1 MRLPLPRPF
10 GARAQTALVVVLFLG
25 SLSLLLVTAFSA
37 LALPGRDSQVRDR
50 LHEASRRMA
59 ASARAEGF
67 SLAAPGPVGGEL
79 DRRLRDL
86 VSRTLRAFPG
96 VEGGFYL
103 ADGDR
108 FSRFSFPTGEGDDA
122 ALPERNDPPPRE
134 APYIRVQ
141 ARQCLDPGAGAFLAS
156 TRDVGPSRVVYL
168 SEPVGP
174 GLATWVMFRLT
185 GPEQI
190 EARAGS
196 YAVSTALALGGVGL
210 ALALSWNLNRTL
222 RGQRRE
228 QERLR
233 DELRR
238 AEHLAALGK
247 LLAGVAHEV
256 RNPLAGIRSTVQL
269 WQRLPD
275 AARTPAS
282 LDAVVGAVDRLDAIV
297 GRLLYFSRADSAER
311 RPVDLTR
318 VLNESL
324 DLIQAQAAEQ
334 GVRLERDLA
343 PGLPPVSG
351 SANALRQVALNLLTN
366 ALQAM
371 PQGGP
376 LRCSTRARNH
386 SVEVRVAD
394 AGRGIPEEVRGRLF
408 EPFFTTRPDGTG
420 LGLALCREVVLH
432 HGGRIELESSGESG
446 TTFLVVLP
454 TPPGPGRPRSEGG
467 P

>member
-1 MRLPLPRPF
+1 LFRSF
-10 GARAQTALVVVLFLG
+10 GVRAQTALVIVLFLG

-37 LALPGRDSQVRDR
+37 LAAPWGDAQVRDR
-50 LHEASRRMA
+50 LREASRRMA
-59 ASARAEGF
+59 ESARTEGF
-67 SLAAPGPVGGEL
+67 PRPEPGSPGEEL
-79 DRRLRDL
+79 DRALREIAGRALRD
-86 VSRTLRAFPG
+86 FPG

-108 FSRFSFPTGEGDDA
+108 FSGFAFPTGDA
-122 ALPERNDPPPRE
+122 APPERNDPPPRE
-134 APYIRVQ
+134 GPYIRVQ
-141 ARQCLDPGAGAFLAS
+141 ARQCLDLGQFLAS
-156 TRDVGPSRVVYL
+156 TRDVGPSRVVFL

-185 GPEQI
+185 GPEQA

-247 LLAGVAHEV
+247 LLAGVAHEI

-269 WQRLPD
+269 WQRLPE
-275 AARTPAS
+275 AARTPES
-282 LDAVVGAVDRLDAIV
+282 LDAVVGAVDRLNAIV
-297 GRLLYFSRADSAER
+297 GRLLYFSRAEAAER
-311 RPVDLTR
+311 RPVDLSR
-318 VLNESL
+318 VLSESL
-324 DLIQAQAAEQ
+324 DLVQAQATEQ
-334 GVRLERDLA
+334 GVRLERDMA
-343 PGLPPVSG
+343 PDLPPVAG
-351 SANALRQVALNLLTN
+351 SANALRQVALNLFTN

-371 PQGGP
+371 PQGGS
-376 LRCSTRARNH
+376 LRCCTGARDH
-386 SVEVRVAD
+386 TVEVRVAD
-394 AGRGIPEEVRGRLF
+394 AGHGIPEEVRGRLF

-420 LGLALCREVVLH
+420 LGLALCREIVLN
-432 HGGRIELESSGESG
+432 HGGRIELESSGASG
-446 TTFLVVLP
+446 TTFLIVLP
-454 TPPGPGRPRSEGG
+454 AQP
-467 P
+467 